1 MKTLTERL
9 NMKFG
14 EVEGAH
20 KMRRVNLG
28 FNAKE
33 TLKFALSELNC
44 DFSEFDSVDFEHAA
58 KSLRLFCKQANE
70 DTGYTV
76 SVWID

>member
-1 MKTLTERL
+1 MRTLTERL

-14 EVEGAH
+14 KVEGSH
-20 KMRRVNLG
+20 VMSRVNLG

-33 TLKFALSELNC
+33 TLKFALSELSC
-44 DFSEFDSVDFEHAA
+44 DSVDFDSVDFEYAA
-58 KSLRLFCKQANE
+58 ESLRLFCKQAND